1 MTITDEFR
9 ELARRA
15 ELKAKLER
23 FERAKPMA
31 EVLAALAL
39 ETDEPFEDHEPL
51 PLRACGGC
59 ERL

>member
-15 ELKAKLER
+15 ELERIKARIER
-23 FERAKPMA
+23 SKPMA

-39 ETDEPFEDHEPL
+39 ETDEGFEDHEPL
-51 PLRACGGC
+51 PLRACGGA